1 VGDQQAALLGQACF
15 APGEAKNTYGTGCFL
30 LMHTGHEPIS
40 SQHGLLTTLAYQFS
54 GRKPSYCLEGSIA
67 ITGALVQWL
76 RDNLGLI
83 QTADE
88 IEELAS
94 MVQDTGG
101 VYVVPAFSGLLA
113 PYWRPDAR
121 GVITGLTRYAT
132 KHHLA
137 RAVLEATAFQTK
149 EIVQAMNLDSGV
161 ELTNLKVDG
170 GMVANELLMQF
181 QADIL
186 GVPVIRPQVAETT
199 CLGAAYAA
207 GIASRFWSGREELR
221 TNWVEDKRWIPDMD
235 PGLRQSKYAKWQLAV
250 EKTFGWEE

>member
-1 VGDQQAALLGQACF
+1 
-15 APGEAKNTYGTGCFL
+15 
-30 LMHTGHEPIS
+30 
-40 SQHGLLTTLAYQFS
+40 
-54 GRKPSYCLEGSIA
+54 
-67 ITGALVQWL
+67 
-76 RDNLGLI
+76 
-83 QTADE
+83 
-88 IEELAS
+88 

-170 GMVANELLMQF
+170 GMVTNELLMQF

-186 GVPVIRPQVAETT
+186 GVPVIRP
-199 CLGAAYAA
+199 
-207 GIASRFWSGREELR
+207 
-221 TNWVEDKRWIPDMD
+221 
-235 PGLRQSKYAKWQLAV
+235 
-250 EKTFGWEE
+250 

>member
-1 VGDQQAALLGQACF
+1 M
-15 APGEAKNTYGTGCFL
+15 P
-30 LMHTGHEPIS
+30 
-40 SQHGLLTTLAYQFS
+40 
-54 GRKPSYCLEGSIA
+54 
-67 ITGALVQWL
+67 L

-83 QTADE
+83 NAAHE
-88 IEELAS
+88 IEDLAS
-94 MVQDTGG
+94 QVQDTGG

-121 GVITGLTRYAT
+121 GIIAGLTRYAT

-149 EIVQAMNLDSGV
+149 DIVQAMNLDSGV
-161 ELTNLKVDG
+161 DLNKLKVDG

-181 QADIL
+181 QADML
-186 GVPVIRPQVAETT
+186 DVPVIRPQVAETT

-207 GIASRFWSGREELR
+207 GIASGFWSGREELR
-221 TNWVEDKRWIPDMD
+221 NNWIEDKRWIPNME
-235 PGLRQSKYAKWQLAV
+235 PELRRTKYAKWQMAV